1 MANNKIEETL
11 SLLQR
16 NSVIREYVLDIFS
29 NRIDDIIEYA
39 YSCQDVEDW
48 LLRKR
53 NSLQSQIIFFLKN
66 YNNYEWVD
74 TGQSISEVDLL
85 IIFPYMTGAKQ
96 IKKSL
101 EKVSLSEMERSLI
114 LIEKGIKK
122 IE

>member
-1 MANNKIEETL
+1 M
-11 SLLQR
+11 
-16 NSVIREYVLDIFS
+16 
-29 NRIDDIIEYA
+29 
-39 YSCQDVEDW
+39 
-48 LLRKR
+48 
-53 NSLQSQIIFFLKN
+53 
-66 YNNYEWVD
+66 D
-74 TGQSISEVDLL
+74 TGESISEVDLL

>member
-74 TGQSISEVDLL
+74 TGESISEVDLL

>member
-74 TGQSISEVDLL
+74 TGESISEVDLL

-114 LIEKGIKK
+114 LIEK
-122 IE
+122 E